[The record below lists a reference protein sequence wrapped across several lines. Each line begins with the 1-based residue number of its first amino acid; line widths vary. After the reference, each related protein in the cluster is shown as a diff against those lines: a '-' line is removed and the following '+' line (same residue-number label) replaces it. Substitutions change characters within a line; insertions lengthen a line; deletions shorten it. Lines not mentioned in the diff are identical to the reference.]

1 MIESSLSY
9 PNILQIPAKQ
19 IDVGDTQTR
28 MYRMFLFIPV
38 WASEENI
45 LAILAGI
52 EWDLSGFPISDRKE
66 NWVEQCAL

>member
-9 PNILQIPAKQ
+9 TQIPAKQ
-19 IDVGDTQTR
+19 IEKGDTQTR

-45 LAILAGI
+45 FAILAKI
-52 EWDLSGFPISDRKE
+52 EWDSSGFPNSDRKE
-66 NWVEQCAL
+66 NWV